1 MVRTV
6 PSCGVLRAPGAA
18 SSNPEV
24 MSVGRLR
31 KPLLWI
37 VIAFFVYAVFKSPD
51 QAASIVKSGGA
62 GLADGVRA
70 VGHFFDALLA
80 G

>member
-1 MVRTV
+1 MQ
-6 PSCGVLRAPGAA
+6 AEQ
-18 SSNPEV
+18 PEV

-51 QAASIVKSGGA
+51 QAASIVKGGWA
-62 GLADGVRA
+62 GLGDGARA
-70 VGHFFDALLA
+70 VGNFFDALLA

>member
-1 MVRTV
+1 M
-6 PSCGVLRAPGAA
+6 G
-18 SSNPEV
+18 
-24 MSVGRLR
+24 VGRLR

-51 QAASIVKSGGA
+51 QAAGIVKSGWA
-62 GLADGVRA
+62 GLGDGVAA

>member
-1 MVRTV
+1 MLWRF
-6 PSCGVLRAPGAA
+6 RALQQA

-51 QAASIVKSGGA
+51 QAASIVKGGWA
-62 GLADGVRA
+62 GLGDGARA